1 MVTREN
7 GPPKDIFNGKAP
19 YLWAVVGCVFCVT
32 PMLRAGMRH
41 DWFLHTQNASPS
53 FVHIIGSLFCIA
65 FVANVTQK
73 TSNVL
78 EKSILV
84 GIIAVCLL

>member
-32 PMLRAGMRH
+32 PMLRAAMRH

-53 FVHIIGSLFCIA
+53 FVHITAVPTVYFLFSGWFA
-65 FVANVTQK
+65 QLDDA
-73 TSNVL
+73 
-78 EKSILV
+78 
-84 GIIAVCLL
+84 G